1 MATKKRNASPKV
13 AEAAPEYGAKPV
25 SETFWLAFQE
35 LPDLDRV
42 AFFERLIE
50 DEELR
55 EDLLDSIVIMNR
67 RGEPTRPFE
76 EFVEELRRDGRL

>member
-1 MATKKRNASPKV
+1 MVTKKRGTPKV
-13 AEAAPEYGAKPV
+13 AEAAPEYRAKPL

-67 RGEPTRPFE
+67 RGEPASDYKEFE
-76 EFVEELRRDGRL
+76 KELRRDGLL